1 MYQVSILN
9 NGIETLIHYPT
20 AAKDAP
26 HILTLNMKE
35 GLSLPEALSFVMNFD
50 NPGYTSITGLKT
62 KVKVY
67 DTRDNSVVFS
77 GRVAPTKDGMS
88 GEGKFTN
95 EVLCEGALAYLV
107 DTHTRRWNFKNKTPQ
122 YILQYI
128 LDQHN
133 AKVDTDRK
141 IYLGTVELSQ
151 TLTID
156 TNYETSLNAI
166 ITKVRNI
173 LGGDIRVQERDG
185 LLYLDYL
192 RALGT
197 NNEVLIR
204 LGYNLKEIIREYD
217 PTDVVTAVIPLGYG
231 EGVNQLDIKKVNNGS
246 EVLEDAVAVAQYGYI
261 EGQATN
267 KDIQSRETLKTW
279 GQTVLNEKKQPRL
292 TYEQTALDLSVLSGH
307 ENEKYELGDT
317 LHTIVDVMD
326 IDVYARVIERERDL
340 LNSPWDPKLTIST
353 RPIRLTDQII
363 DLKQRN
369 LSLENAPQG
378 STCIFPLIKAENADA
393 EHPIEF
399 DLDIP
404 KESVNINRVYINL
417 HGRKYRVDSK
427 DSAAGGSYTR
437 AQEAATSDFPTE
449 KTDQAV
455 YSSED
460 IPISSMPGRH
470 YHYSTQYIL
479 DHKHSI
485 NIPAINISPHT
496 HAQVLGIVEGTY
508 PKNVKIKVN
517 GTDIGVNF
525 GSGSSFDEYDIDI
538 TDKVTIGNNKI
549 IISTEQNGRIDAV
562 IYAQI
567 FIQAN

>member
-1 MYQVSILN
+1 MHQVSILN

-292 TYEQTALDLSVLSGH
+292 TYELTALDLSVLSGH

-378 STCIFPLIKAENADA
+378 STCIFPLIKAENSDA

-417 HGRKYRVDSK
+417 HGRKYRANSK
-427 DSAAGGSYTR
+427 DAESGGAYSAQITSPPASDYDPSAVSSVTTND
-437 AQEAATSDFPTE
+437 AAPTN
-449 KTDQAV
+449 
-455 YSSED
+455 
-460 IPISSMPGRH
+460 PHFH
-470 YHYSTQYIL
+470 YLPNKMLAMIYNHT
-479 DHKHSI
+479 HKM
-485 NIPAINISPHT
+485 AINIGSHVHKT
-496 HAQVLGIVEGTY
+496 IYGIFESTY
-508 PKNVKIKVN
+508 PKNVKIKINDV
-517 GTDIGVNF
+517 DIGVNL

-562 IYAQI
+562 IYTQI